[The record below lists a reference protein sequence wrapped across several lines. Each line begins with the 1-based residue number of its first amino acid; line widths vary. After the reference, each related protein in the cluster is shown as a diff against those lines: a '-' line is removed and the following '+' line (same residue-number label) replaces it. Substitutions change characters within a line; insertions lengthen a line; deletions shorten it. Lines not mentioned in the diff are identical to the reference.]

1 MRYMVWI
8 PLAVSVLV
16 AVAAPAAA
24 VRIPPWARPAALTG
38 GAVLAAAGWLWS
50 LALLATSLAQRLP
63 ALARGLDLRVPARPA
78 VDLPPSTVGAV
89 AAGAAVVA
97 VLTLVTVL
105 ARLARDLV
113 RAERMVRRLP
123 GGRVHVVAHRLPAAY
138 AVGAVTDGRIVVTT
152 AMLACLDA
160 DERAA
165 VLAHEQAHLTG
176 HHHWLRMVVDCC
188 AAVDPLLRHLPRL
201 VEAACERWAD
211 ERAVRTTGQRV
222 VLARALG
229 KAALAT
235 LRAPRSAGPVTA
247 TGPRSTPTATALAR
261 GDGVAERIAALL
273 DGPPRPARIP
283 VPIAV
288 LSLMLAVVSIGSAV
302 HASADC
308 LAPFR

>member
-1 MRYMVWI
+1 MVWI
-8 PLAVSVLV
+8 PLVVSVLV

-38 GAVLAAAGWLWS
+38 GAVLAAVGWLWS
-50 LALLATSLAQRLP
+50 LALLATTLAQRLP
-63 ALARGLDLRVPARPA
+63 GLARGLDLRVPVRPA
-78 VDLPPSTVGAV
+78 VDLLPSTVGAV
-89 AAGAAVVA
+89 AAGATVVA
-97 VLTLVTVL
+97 VLTLAMVL

-123 GGRVHVVAHRLPAAY
+123 GGRVHIVAHRLPDAY
-138 AVGAVTDGRIVVTT
+138 AVGGVTDGRVVVTT
-152 AMLACLDA
+152 AMLACLEA

-176 HHHWLRMVVDCC
+176 RHHWLRMVVDCC
-188 AAVDPLLRHLPRL
+188 AAVDPLLRHLPEL

-211 ERAVRTTGQRV
+211 ERSVRTTGQRV

-235 LRAPRSAGPVTA
+235 LRAPQPATA
-247 TGPRSTPTATALAR
+247 TDARSSVSVTGLNH
-261 GDGVAERIAALL
+261 GGGVAERISALL
-273 DGPPRPARIP
+273 EGPPRPARIP

-288 LSLMLAVVSIGSAV
+288 GSLMLAVLSIGSAV
-302 HASADC
+302 HASVDC

>member
-1 MRYMVWI
+1 MVWI
-8 PLAVSVLV
+8 PLVVSVAI

-24 VRIPPWARPAALTG
+24 LRTPPWARPAALTG
-38 GAVLAAAGWLWS
+38 GAVLAATGWLWS
-50 LALLATSLAQRLP
+50 LALLAASLAQRLP
-63 ALARGLDLRVPARPA
+63 GLARGLDLRVPPRPA

-89 AAGAAVVA
+89 AAGAVVVA
-97 VLTLVTVL
+97 VLTLVAVV
-105 ARLARDLV
+105 ARLARDLL

-123 GGRVHVVAHRLPAAY
+123 DGRVHVVAHRLPNAY
-138 AVGAVTDGRIVVTT
+138 AVGGVTDGRVVVTT
-152 AMLACLDA
+152 AMLACLDT

-165 VLAHEQAHLTG
+165 VLAHEQAHLAG
-176 HHHWLRMVVDCC
+176 RHHWLRMVVDCC

-201 VEAACERWAD
+201 VDAACERWAD

-235 LRAPRSAGPVTA
+235 LRAPRPGRPAAETVARASRTVT
-247 TGPRSTPTATALAR
+247 GLDHGS
-261 GDGVAERIAALL
+261 VAERIAALL
-273 DGPPRPARIP
+273 DGPPRPDRIP
-283 VPIAV
+283 VPLAV
-288 LSLMLAVVSIGSAV
+288 LSLTLAVVSIGSAV